1 MNTAARRL
9 HFVDALKAI
18 ASQFIVLHHLAFYG
32 PLSLAAYALAPGE
45 ITWFARYAR
54 IAVQIFLVIGGFL
67 AARSLAPQGRLA
79 APRPAA
85 LLGKRYLRLALP
97 YVVMLVFSVVCAA
110 LARQWMDDDSI
121 PAAPTVW
128 QFTSHILLLHG
139 ILEVDSL
146 SAGVWY
152 VAIDFQL
159 FALTLGLLWLTERAR
174 HPWIQRMGPAVIG
187 AIGLASLFFFN
198 RDAAWDDWA
207 VYFFGAYA
215 MGAMAYWGTRP
226 GGRHWL
232 VIMGVA
238 VVAALY
244 VDYRARIAVA
254 LVTALLLALSC
265 RGGWIDRWPRGAALA
280 FLGRISYSVFLVHFP
295 ICLLANAIFDRFL
308 PDAPVVAVV
317 GLLVAWAAS
326 IAGGTVF
333 HRHVESRA
341 GEWMSRLI
349 NGARRVSSAA

>member
-1 MNTAARRL
+1 MVVPHNRFAPVYFGPVQSKALGPAALMNTAARRL

-54 IAVQIFLVIGGFL
+54 IAVQVFLVIGGFL
-67 AARSLAPQGRLA
+67 AARNLAPHGRLT
-79 APRPAA
+79 APHPAA

-97 YVVMLVFSVVCAA
+97 YVAMLLISIVCAA

-121 PAAPTVW
+121 PAAPTLW
-128 QFTSHILLLHG
+128 QFTAHMLLLQG

-159 FALTLGLLWLTERAR
+159 FALMLGILWLAHGAR
-174 HPWIQRMGPAVIG
+174 RPWLQRVGPLTIG
-187 AIGLASLFFFN
+187 MVGVTSLFFFN

-215 MGAMAYWGTRP
+215 MGAMAYWGSRE
-226 GGRHWL
+226 GGKRWL
-232 VIMGVA
+232 VAMGVA
-238 VVAALY
+238 VLASLYFDYQPCCSPCPAVLAGWTAGHVA
-244 VDYRARIAVA
+244 RC
-254 LVTALLLALSC
+254 S
-265 RGGWIDRWPRGAALA
+265 P
-280 FLGRISYSVFLVHFP
+280 F
-295 ICLLANAIFDRFL
+295 
-308 PDAPVVAVV
+308 
-317 GLLVAWAAS
+317 
-326 IAGGTVF
+326 
-333 HRHVESRA
+333 
-341 GEWMSRLI
+341 
-349 NGARRVSSAA
+349 SAAFRTRCSWCTFPSA